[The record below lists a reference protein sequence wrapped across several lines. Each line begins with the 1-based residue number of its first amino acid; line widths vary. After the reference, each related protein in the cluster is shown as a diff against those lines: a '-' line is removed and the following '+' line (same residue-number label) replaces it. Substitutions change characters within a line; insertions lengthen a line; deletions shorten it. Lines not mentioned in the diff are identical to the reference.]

1 VKLSAL
7 AGKIGES
14 IQGFHLQ
21 SLVLWFEDLLCG
33 KHLNCRF
40 EEEKTFLIWYV
51 GGIERS
57 PCVGRILQLW
67 QHASLKLG
75 VSLFHKPSSSSRTP
89 SCWLLGRI
97 LVAGTYLLVA
107 GPFFSQVRL
116 PIACWVVLIT
126 KGGRFHCAGRILLC
140 GGRVHKQQPILMCVD
155 RISNGKVYPLQS
167 CESLP
172 Q

>member
-1 VKLSAL
+1 VSKQGFQLEPIRHLGFGSETICPSRGTLDSAVKLSAL

-89 SCWLLGRI
+89 SCWLLGTNSCGWDVFASGWTVFLSSEAANR
-97 LVAGTYLLVA
+97 LL
-107 GPFFSQVRL
+107 
-116 PIACWVVLIT
+116 
-126 KGGRFHCAGRILLC
+126 GRTH
-140 GGRVHKQQPILMCVD
+140 H
-155 RISNGKVYPLQS
+155 
-167 CESLP
+167 
-172 Q
+172 